1 MIKFFHIL
9 TSSVSKSSYKWICRL
24 ISDYKEFIWRVHVFS
39 DGRGCKM
46 RIDLDHLKWGY
57 DQDME
62 ISNVSANS
70 NGVFKKFR
78 RYNFNLSFLAI
89 IIK

>member
-1 MIKFFHIL
+1 
-9 TSSVSKSSYKWICRL
+9 
-24 ISDYKEFIWRVHVFS
+24 
-39 DGRGCKM
+39 M

-78 RYNFNLSFLAI
+78 KYNFNLSFLAI